1 MRMSRRLFLVAS
13 LLAGLLPAMTDE
25 SAAQNAE
32 QRTASGLRFIEIREG
47 NGAQPL
53 RGQTAVVHYTG
64 WLFENGQRGRKFD
77 SSKDRNEPFEFPLG
91 MGRVIKGW
99 DEGVRY
105 MKVGGKRWIIVP
117 PYLGY
122 GNQGM
127 GRIIPAGS
135 TLMFE
140 IELMAVR

>member
-1 MRMSRRLFLVAS
+1 MFDKILGAI
-13 LLAGLLPAMTDE
+13 GLGGKSGQEAKF
-25 SAAQNAE
+25 SA
-32 QRTASGLRFIEIREG
+32 TASGLKVWEEKVG
-47 NGAQPL
+47 DGEK
-53 RGQTAVVHYTG
+53 AVPDKTVIVHYSG
-64 WLFENGQRGRKFD
+64 WLYVDGKAGRMFD
-77 SSKDRNEPFEFPLG
+77 SSRARKEPFAFVLG
-91 MGRVIKGW
+91 SGKVIKGW

-122 GNQGM
+122 GGQGM
-127 GRIIPAGS
+127 GRIIPPGS